1 MARRKRAVAGDG
13 DRRAAARHGE
23 EAEEA
28 EREVRGG
35 GVSPRDAGDGMT
47 MRGGRRSSGGGRR
60 RCSGDGRAREEA
72 DEGSRGLGNQMRVV
86 REKEELR
93 RGEKHR
99 PEWTMATRLTGRRGE
114 TSPATIWPG
123 GVVAEERHGT
133 AKPKEAM
140 APHGVVH
147 GEGGDSVV
155 DWGRGAADGVRC
167 GATALWE
174 AVARPGEASL
184 AGGERL
190 EAVEVRRLG
199 CDGGMVV
206 SVVEGENGV
215 DAEVELGGAMPAVA
229 ASQHRRQEAEGGYTV
244 GRWFRWRLEET
255 EWRPVGG
262 IIQRSRWRRWRG
274 AVEAREAVVYGWST
288 PAGSGARACVGRAG
302 EGAGSLGNWGPGR
315 WRSWPRRAELAAGVG
330 RQHGESGFGICGEE
344 WGEWRRDGCEVEGRG
359 GVLDCTGEGARG
371 PEQTA
376 MWVGRRQ
383 PWRLLEELEVGDEPD
398 RWAPPVGG
406 SGEGGGGRQ
415 CKLEGDG
422 PTA

>member
-140 APHGVVH
+140 APHGVV
-147 GEGGDSVV
+147 GSSGKRRPE
-155 DWGRGAADGVRC
+155 AAN
-167 GATALWE
+167 A
-174 AVARPGEASL
+174 AVASG
-184 AGGERL
+184 
-190 EAVEVRRLG
+190 
-199 CDGGMVV
+199 
-206 SVVEGENGV
+206 
-215 DAEVELGGAMPAVA
+215 
-229 ASQHRRQEAEGGYTV
+229 
-244 GRWFRWRLEET
+244 
-255 EWRPVGG
+255 
-262 IIQRSRWRRWRG
+262 SR
-274 AVEAREAVVYGWST
+274 
-288 PAGSGARACVGRAG
+288 
-302 EGAGSLGNWGPGR
+302 
-315 WRSWPRRAELAAGVG
+315 
-330 RQHGESGFGICGEE
+330 
-344 WGEWRRDGCEVEGRG
+344 
-359 GVLDCTGEGARG
+359 
-371 PEQTA
+371 
-376 MWVGRRQ
+376 
-383 PWRLLEELEVGDEPD
+383 
-398 RWAPPVGG
+398 
-406 SGEGGGGRQ
+406 
-415 CKLEGDG
+415 
-422 PTA
+422 